1 MSDGWDY
8 RDRHGERGALAFGL
22 ILIVLGAIFLAS
34 ETFNLDLSRYGWPMF
49 VIVPGLVL
57 LALGLVIPNEAGLG
71 LAIPG
76 SIVTATGLV
85 LLFQDTTGAYAS
97 WAYAW
102 ALVAPGSV
110 GVALFLYGLLHRKI
124 DMIDAGLRTVGV
136 GIGLFIGF
144 GLFFENV
151 INLDPSGDTAGLR
164 NAFPFLAVALGVVIV
179 LSSLLPRS
187 GSRVRG
193 RFGPSDWRGD
203 EPPAT
208 APVAPAPT
216 APVGSAGAEAPIP
229 PSGSNGPNSQ
239 PS

>member
-1 MSDGWDY
+1 MRDGWDH
-8 RDRHGERGALAFGL
+8 RDRSGERGALAFGI

-34 ETFNLDLSRYGWPMF
+34 ESLNLDLSRYGWPMF
-49 VIVPGLVL
+49 VIVPGLVML
-57 LALGLVIPNEAGLG
+57 VLGLVIPNEAGLG

-76 SIVTATGLV
+76 AIVTTVGLV

-110 GVALFLYGLLHRKI
+110 GVALVLYGLLHRKVDLI
-124 DMIDAGLRTVGV
+124 DSGLRTAGT

-151 INLDPSGDTAGLR
+151 INVDPSGDAAGLR
-164 NAFPFLAVALGVVIV
+164 DAFPFLAVALGVVIV
-179 LSSLLPRS
+179 LLSLLPRS
-187 GSRVRG
+187 RSRAHG
-193 RFGPSDWRGD
+193 QFGPSDWRGE
-203 EPPAT
+203 EPSAG
-208 APVAPAPT
+208 APVVLDPT
-216 APVGSAGAEAPIP
+216 APVGSAGAAAPIP
-229 PSGSNGPNSQ
+229 PSNTDGPNSQ